1 MAAGRS
7 WWQSLA
13 TGQKVAL
20 ALGVPAGITVGYIL
34 YRRFRESRGAGV
46 GPSTGPEERVTF
58 VGDDDMEVEVRVP
71 QEALKLIIGRQGANI
86 KKLRKET
93 GARINVDMEGAGE
106 ERVLLISGFPV
117 QVCKAEAAVHRL
129 LREHAQVHEQISVPQ
144 RSIGKII
151 GRGGET
157 IRSICKS
164 SGARISCDREAEGAL
179 LLTRFIN
186 LSGSQKEVDTA
197 KSLIR
202 EKVQE
207 DEVLRHHIAHS
218 AELRVQRKQPVGVRR
233 EAAGAGES
241 VTPREPEDRWKA
253 ALRGGGG
260 DEADPPV
267 EGPPKPGPDKS
278 PKFEVPSPDLS
289 FPADELLE
297 VYVSAS
303 ENPGHFWIQILGPR
317 SLRLDQLVAD
327 MTRHYRGSCPP
338 DAAQPVCVGDIV
350 AAPLPEDG
358 PWYRARVLGPLDSGK
373 MDLYF
378 VDFGDNGESPV
389 EDLRPLR
396 SDFLSLPFQ
405 AIECS
410 LAGVAPA
417 GGQWEEAALDEFERL
432 THCADWKPLVARIS
446 SYVQAGTTTWPA
458 VHLFDLNEGQNL
470 DIGLEL
476 VRRGYAVKVPQEPE
490 VPEPLAP
497 EADASEESPGSGSWK
512 TPAATPHSLSCHSL
526 SEAASPLDDDVA

>member
-1 MAAGRS
+1 
-7 WWQSLA
+7 
-13 TGQKVAL
+13 
-20 ALGVPAGITVGYIL
+20 
-34 YRRFRESRGAGV
+34 
-46 GPSTGPEERVTF
+46 
-58 VGDDDMEVEVRVP
+58 
-71 QEALKLIIGRQGANI
+71 
-86 KKLRKET
+86 
-93 GARINVDMEGAGE
+93 GE

-197 KSLIR
+197 KVGSPTPSSPQPAPRPLPLTESSIGQWYLFLRRGLCAEHSTKHSGEYYITIRRVPHKQWLEPWRTASSQVGLEPGGSLGYM
-202 EKVQE
+202 
-207 DEVLRHHIAHS
+207 EVAFPGWTGG
-218 AELRVQRKQPVGVRR
+218 AD
-233 EAAGAGES
+233 GAGLE
-241 VTPREPEDRWKA
+241 
-253 ALRGGGG
+253 L
-260 DEADPPV
+260 
-267 EGPPKPGPDKS
+267 PGPWVLGEGEDS
-278 PKFEVPSPDLS
+278 WMGRTWAPSPS
-289 FPADELLE
+289 WCF
-297 VYVSAS
+297 
-303 ENPGHFWIQILGPR
+303 
-317 SLRLDQLVAD
+317 
-327 MTRHYRGSCPP
+327 
-338 DAAQPVCVGDIV
+338 
-350 AAPLPEDG
+350 
-358 PWYRARVLGPLDSGK
+358 RV
-373 MDLYF
+373 
-378 VDFGDNGESPV
+378 
-389 EDLRPLR
+389 RR

-490 VPEPLAP
+490 VPEPLVGQ
-497 EADASEESPGSGSWK
+497 ADASEESPGSGSWK

>member
-7 WWQSLA
+7 WWQSLSPI
-13 TGQKVAL
+13 QKVAV

-34 YRRFRESRGAGV
+34 YRRFRESR
-46 GPSTGPEERVTF
+46 EERLTF

-93 GARINVDMEGAGE
+93 GARINVDVEGAGE

-179 LLTRFIN
+179 LLTRSIN
-186 LSGSQKEVDTA
+186 LSGSRKEVDTA

-207 DEVLRHHIAHS
+207 DEVLRNHIAHS

-233 EAAGAGES
+233 EAAGEP
-241 VTPREPEDRWKA
+241 VTPRDPEGRWKA
-253 ALRGGGG
+253 APRGGGGGGGGG
-260 DEADPPV
+260 DEAAPLP
-267 EGPPKPGPDKS
+267 EGPPEPAPQNKS

-327 MTRHYRGSCPP
+327 MTRHYRGSCQP
-338 DAAQPVCVGDIV
+338 DAAQPVRVGDIV
-350 AAPLPEDG
+350 AAQLPEDG
-358 PWYRARVLGPLDSGK
+358 PWYRARVLGPLDNGK

-389 EDLRPLR
+389 KDLRPLR

-446 SYVQAGTTTWPA
+446 SYVQAGTTTWPT
-458 VHLFDLNEGQNL
+458 VHLFDASEGQNL

-476 VRRGYAVKVPQEPE
+476 VRRGHAVVVPREPDD
-490 VPEPLAP
+490 PEPLAP
-497 EADASEESPGSGSWK
+497 EVDASQESPGSGSWK
-512 TPAATPHSLSCHSL
+512 TPAATPHSLSCRSL
-526 SEAASPLDDDVA
+526 SEAASLSDADVV